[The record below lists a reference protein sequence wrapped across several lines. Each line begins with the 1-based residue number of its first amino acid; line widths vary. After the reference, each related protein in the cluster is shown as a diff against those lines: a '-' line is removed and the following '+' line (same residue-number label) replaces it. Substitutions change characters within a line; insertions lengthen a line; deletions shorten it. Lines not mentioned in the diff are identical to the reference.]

1 MENGPFAP
9 SPRHR
14 PPTRKPSSRRLPWWA
29 IALLIVAG
37 LATVAGGTVAAI
49 ALGIASFGRHAQF
62 VEQDAP
68 ARDKA
73 LQAADPDGG
82 TACNYL
88 DMSLSGIATYE
99 QAAELAATAAT
110 PAIRSATTARQMY
123 DACVAA
129 GANMSPWR

>member
-1 MENGPFAP
+1 METGPFDP

-14 PPTRKPSSRRLPWWA
+14 PRTRKPTSRRLPWWA
-29 IALLIVAG
+29 ILLMALVAVAVIV
-37 LATVAGGTVAAI
+37 GGTIAAI
-49 ALGIASFGRHAQF
+49 ALGIASTGAHAQF

-73 LQAADPDGG
+73 LQVADPDGG
-82 TACNYL
+82 DACNYL

-99 QAAELAATAAT
+99 QAAELAATATT
-110 PAIRSATTARQMY
+110 PAIRAATTARQMY
-123 DACVAA
+123 DACVTA